1 MIKALA
7 TPLALCLLLAA
18 GTTQAQ
24 YLNMLGASPVSK
36 FTDADTK
43 LMMTAIDK
51 ALANPADGVAQPWRS
66 DSSPAN
72 GVVTVRKSYVADG
85 RKCRDLLI
93 ANSYKTLKGEAEHM
107 FCQDGAGQWKLV
119 Q

>member
-1 MIKALA
+1 MNKALA

-51 ALANPADGVAQPWRS
+51 ALANPSDGVAQPEERCL
-66 DSSPAN
+66 A
-72 GVVTVRKSYVADG
+72 GQR
-85 RKCRDLLI
+85 RR
-93 ANSYKTLKGEAEHM
+93 
-107 FCQDGAGQWKLV
+107 DGARRYRRRAQVPRPARRQQLQALG
-119 Q
+119 

>member
-1 MIKALA
+1 MNKALA

-18 GTTQAQ
+18 GMAQAQ

-51 ALANPADGVAQPWRS
+51 ALTNPSDGVAQPWRN
-66 DSSPAN
+66 DASPAN
-72 GVVTVRKSYVADG
+72 GVVTARKSYVADG
-85 RKCRDLLI
+85 RKCRDLLV
-93 ANSYKTLKGEAEHM
+93 ANNYKTLKGEAEHT